1 MSNKTAAQILAEI
14 DAMPDD
20 DDDNDTPVSP
30 APLPS
35 LPPDLYKRA
44 AHWQYLYDRGKQRHA
59 SVQHGY
65 TDEDHQ
71 RWLEDTRHA
80 QPCAGHVL
88 QE

>member
-1 MSNKTAAQILAEI
+1 MLNKTATQMLAEL
-14 DAMPDD
+14 DAIPDD
-20 DDDNDTPVSP
+20 DDDIP
-30 APLPS
+30 ASPLP
-35 LPPDLYKRA
+35 LPCVMPDLHERA
-44 AHWQYLYDRGKQRHA
+44 AYWQHLYDRAKKRQA
-59 SVQHGY
+59 SGQHGY

>member
-1 MSNKTAAQILAEI
+1 MSNKTAAQVLAELASI
-14 DAMPDD
+14 PDD
-20 DDDNDTPVSP
+20 DDDITASHV
-30 APLPS
+30 S
-35 LPPDLYKRA
+35 LPRVMPDLHERA
-44 AHWQYLYDRGKQRHA
+44 AHWQYLYDRANKRQA

-80 QPCAGHVL
+80 RPCAGHVL